1 MSVVGA
7 TGGGGGGSG
16 GGGGVRTERKQKSYL
31 QVAQPQRTSLKFLP
45 LCGKR
50 CENKIHNRV
59 GVLVAPFVY
68 AFFLNELVQRQHGV
82 VPIALKD
89 NDQLCLPIVWVI
101 DDSNRV
107 RVACLIIMFL

>member
-7 TGGGGGGSG
+7 TGGGGGE
-16 GGGGVRTERKQKSYL
+16 GGGVRLQTLNEKQKSYL

-59 GVLVAPFVY
+59 GVLVALFVY

-89 NDQLCLPIVWVI
+89 DDQLRLPIVWVI

-107 RVACLIIMFL
+107 GVACLIIMFL